1 VQFVDIHHLD
11 QSVDAERLNVVSF
24 VDRVAAEQALTV
36 AGNPSVLP
44 ALHTDVENSKRF
56 MEMTGFHHPSGKF
69 GRLVEVKVH
78 CYSAYGESLT
88 ATRQL

>member
-1 VQFVDIHHLD
+1 MQVPPLLQIVDDLLD
-11 QSVDAERLNVVSF
+11 WIEAINAEIITQHAPPR
-24 VDRVAAEQALTV
+24 
-36 AGNPSVLP
+36 VLP
-44 ALHTDVENSKRF
+44 ALQTDVENSKRF

-69 GRLVEVKVH
+69 GRLVEVNVH